1 MADAHLETAEETEL
15 IARATAPTSTAEYN
29 AANDFG
35 DDDAPWSH
43 PSGATIDVQNVVATV
58 NLRISIDLRT
68 LALSARNAEYNPK
81 KFAAVIMRVR
91 EPRCTALVFSTGKMV
106 ITGAKSEDAARRG
119 ARKFAAII
127 RKIGFQP
134 KFGEALVYAHAKFSS
149 YEPEL
154 FPGLIY
160 RLVIPKTVLLLFV
173 SGRMVLTGGKSLGHL
188 RTAFEK
194 MYPVL
199 TEFKK
204 ESLPYER
211 RELRGRAA
219 SKAARSRRAAR
230 PRPGRAAPLPARA
243 AASRSPSKAA
253 PRAAPARAP
262 RRRVEHRDAR
272 VVDGPSSPSAPAA
285 SPAASDRAVRAGRS
299 RRMSDS
305 AGAADALGGRSRAR
319 RRALRG
325 RGRVAVAERDE
336 ERVRLEVD
344 RGHQSAGAS
353 IGRTAPASPTRRAEE
368 RAAGSRARGSGRTA
382 TARSSSSRSG
392 VRGATAARQSAR
404 GRT

>member
-81 KFAAVIMRVR
+81 KFASSSCPRAAVHG
-91 EPRCTALVFSTGKMV
+91 LG
-106 ITGAKSEDAARRG
+106 
-119 ARKFAAII
+119 FAAII

-134 KFGEALVYAHAKFSS
+134 KFGEFKVQNMVATSDAGFPIRLEALVYAHAKFSS

-204 ESLPYER
+204 ESLPYEV
-211 RELRGRAA
+211 
-219 SKAARSRRAAR
+219 RSPA
-230 PRPGRAAPLPARA
+230 AAPLRAIEAEPQPALELPMDA
-243 AASRSPSKAA
+243 AEAAPEQEHAPPCPRSIPRIRLARRPGPRLDA
-253 PRAAPARAP
+253 PRASPSAALRARAIIRRGSPPGRRPRARAP
-262 RRRVEHRDAR
+262 PRPPV
-272 VVDGPSSPSAPAA
+272 PA
-285 SPAASDRAVRAGRS
+285 
-299 RRMSDS
+299 
-305 AGAADALGGRSRAR
+305 GG
-319 RRALRG
+319 
-325 RGRVAVAERDE
+325 VAWR
-336 ERVRLEVD
+336 
-344 RGHQSAGAS
+344 
-353 IGRTAPASPTRRAEE
+353 
-368 RAAGSRARGSGRTA
+368 
-382 TARSSSSRSG
+382 
-392 VRGATAARQSAR
+392 
-404 GRT
+404 

>member
-134 KFGEALVYAHAKFSS
+134 KFGEFKVQNMVATSDAGFPIRLEALVYAHAKFSS

-204 ESLPYER
+204 ETLPYEV
-211 RELRGRAA
+211 
-219 SKAARSRRAAR
+219 RSPA
-230 PRPGRAAPLPARA
+230 AAPLRAIEAEPQPALELPMDA
-243 AASRSPSKAA
+243 AEA
-253 PRAAPARAP
+253 
-262 RRRVEHRDAR
+262 
-272 VVDGPSSPSAPAA
+272 
-285 SPAASDRAVRAGRS
+285 
-299 RRMSDS
+299 
-305 AGAADALGGRSRAR
+305 
-319 RRALRG
+319 ALR
-325 RGRVAVAERDE
+325 EQE
-336 ERVRLEVD
+336 
-344 RGHQSAGAS
+344 H
-353 IGRTAPASPTRRAEE
+353 APPMPQEHIS
-368 RAAGSRARGSGRTA
+368 
-382 TARSSSSRSG
+382 
-392 VRGATAARQSAR
+392 
-404 GRT
+404 